1 MTADLPPYDFVLCS
15 EVQAIASVIRD
26 TLNFRAAENRMHTR
40 PIVPD
45 GGANP
50 RDDSGL
56 IP

>member
-15 EVQAIASVIRD
+15 EVQAIASVVRD